1 MPFLS
6 MPRTCSLCI
15 NIHTPSH
22 PQKTQKKMGNFWR
35 HISGHDMQEKAMNNI
50 EEKGPL
56 EDHNNLRDFTSS
68 SSTTTTSTT
77 VKIKITKK
85 QLKELLGKAEVK
97 GLSVQQILSQLMN
110 ASGDHRSYDQPQQ
123 QSWRP
128 NLQSIPE

>member
-1 MPFLS
+1 
-6 MPRTCSLCI
+6 
-15 NIHTPSH
+15 
-22 PQKTQKKMGNFWR
+22 
-35 HISGHDMQEKAMNNI
+35 MQEKAAMNNI

-68 SSTTTTSTT
+68 SSTTTTTSTT

-110 ASGDHRSYDQPQQ
+110 ASGDHRSYEPQQ

>member
-1 MPFLS
+1 
-6 MPRTCSLCI
+6 
-15 NIHTPSH
+15 
-22 PQKTQKKMGNFWR
+22 
-35 HISGHDMQEKAMNNI
+35 MQEKAMNNM

-56 EDHNNLRDFTSS
+56 GDHDNMRDFTSS

-110 ASGDHRSYDQPQQ
+110 ASSDHRSYEPQQ

>member
-1 MPFLS
+1 
-6 MPRTCSLCI
+6 
-15 NIHTPSH
+15 
-22 PQKTQKKMGNFWR
+22 MGNFWR
-35 HISGHDMQEKAMNNI
+35 HISGHDMKEKAMNNI
-50 EEKGPL
+50 QEKGL
-56 EDHNNLRDFTSS
+56 EDHNNMRDFTSS

-97 GLSVQQILSQLMN
+97 ELSVQQILSQLVN
-110 ASGDHRSYDQPQQ
+110 ASGDHRSYEPQQ

>member
-1 MPFLS
+1 
-6 MPRTCSLCI
+6 
-15 NIHTPSH
+15 
-22 PQKTQKKMGNFWR
+22 
-35 HISGHDMQEKAMNNI
+35 MQEKAMNNM

-56 EDHNNLRDFTSS
+56 GDHDNMRDFTSS

-97 GLSVQQILSQLMN
+97 GLSLQQILSQLMN
-110 ASGDHRSYDQPQQ
+110 ASSDHRSYEPQQ

>member
-1 MPFLS
+1 
-6 MPRTCSLCI
+6 
-15 NIHTPSH
+15 
-22 PQKTQKKMGNFWR
+22 MGNFWR
-35 HISGHDMQEKAMNNI
+35 HISGHDMREKAMNNT

-56 EDHNNLRDFTSS
+56 GDHNNMRDFTSS
-68 SSTTTTSTT
+68 SSTSAT

-110 ASGDHRSYDQPQQ
+110 ASSDHRSYEPQQ